1 MLPLLRPGL
10 KFSTFLCIWYF
21 DFEFKWGLEKLWRK
35 YKKQWW
41 FVIWCYFLLVDMRFL
56 NEKMRIHLG
65 HSPTKI
71 IWLMENCLGN
81 TWILLILAQKPQA
94 LGTFWFVDCHR
105 VFLMLSLKWHMQHL
119 PVVCPCWPW
128 CRTLTSPWPR
138 GRGRPDAF
146 SLPSTSSAALRLAS
160 PHPEPSFQ
168 RPCHKISAIPPWKHE

>member
-1 MLPLLRPGL
+1 
-10 KFSTFLCIWYF
+10 
-21 DFEFKWGLEKLWRK
+21 
-35 YKKQWW
+35 
-41 FVIWCYFLLVDMRFL
+41 MRFL

-168 RPCHKISAIPPWKHE
+168 RPCHKISAIPPWKHESVKTEHNCPIYNECQTQSA